1 MKRACFLFI
10 IILLIFP
17 FVKGQA
23 QVSNKTIPGKTRTVG
38 YGHQRTMKKT
48 DSVAARNKMKELED
62 ADKASLLPKTDT
74 IKAPTKT
81 APGAVVRKSRNG
93 EGKETTEMK
102 LPEGMPKPESKRGDR
117 IDRWS
122 LQRCVLYAR
131 ENNLQVQ
138 SAELNERLATLQWQQ
153 TRSSRIPTLN
163 ADASAGDSYGRSIDP
178 TSNQYVTKG
187 FLYNSLSLSSQVL
200 LFGWF
205 QKKYQTQQN
214 HLDLLATV
222 ESYSQLKDDI
232 SLNVVTGFLRLL
244 LAREQLKV
252 SEAQIILDLQQYEQ
266 TQTFARAGKIPE
278 INVSQMF
285 AQLANDSAVW
295 MNNRSEEQLSM
306 LQLRALM
313 NFDFETPFEI
323 VEPEINIRDLSA
335 ITQLTDPATICEIA
349 MKNQH
354 RMRYDKLK
362 LESAKKSLEVTK
374 TLRYPQLSVF
384 ANMGT
389 NYSSNLKNIIGQTQ
403 TGSAPI
409 GSVEVGDSSF
419 VVSVPTYKYVTQ
431 NKPILKQY
439 GDNIRANAGLSLTI
453 PILNNATVRSNIERA
468 LIGIQTQELILE
480 QDQLKLKQDIY
491 TAYQQAQTAVQK
503 FDATKH
509 SQDAAARA
517 LDFAVKRYAVGMISP
532 FEYTQVKN
540 TYNSACSAVVSAKY
554 DLIFKVK
561 VLDYYTGNP
570 LKL

>member
-1 MKRACFLFI
+1 
-10 IILLIFP
+10 
-17 FVKGQA
+17 
-23 QVSNKTIPGKTRTVG
+23 
-38 YGHQRTMKKT
+38 
-48 DSVAARNKMKELED
+48 MKELEE
-62 ADKASLLPKTDT
+62 ADKAALLPKTDSVKQGAG
-74 IKAPTKT
+74 KAN
-81 APGAVVRKSRNG
+81 PGVVVRKSRKEDTGGVPLVTPRG
-93 EGKETTEMK
+93 EN
-102 LPEGMPKPESKRGDR
+102 KRGDR

-131 ENNLQVQ
+131 ENNLQAQ
-138 SAELNERLATLQWQQ
+138 SGELNERLANLQWRQ
-153 TRSSRIPTLN
+153 TRSSRTPLLN
-163 ADASAGDSYGRSIDP
+163 FEASTGESYGRSIDP
-178 TSNQYVTKG
+178 TSNQFVTRG
-187 FLYNSLSLSSQVL
+187 FLYNSLSISSQVL
-200 LFGWF
+200 VFGWF

-222 ESYSQLKDDI
+222 EQYSQLKDDI

-244 LAREQLKV
+244 LAREQLKI
-252 SEAQIILDLQQYEQ
+252 SEAQIILDQQQYEQ
-266 TQTFARAGKIPE
+266 TQTFAKAGKIPE
-278 INVSQMF
+278 LNVSQMF

-295 MNNRSEEQLSM
+295 MNSRSEEQLAM

-323 VEPEINIRDLSA
+323 LEPEINIHDLSA
-335 ITQLTDPATICEIA
+335 ITQLTDPETIYEIA

-362 LESAKKSLEVTK
+362 VESAKRTLNVAK
-374 TLRYPQLSVF
+374 TLRSPQLNLF

-389 NYSSNLKNIIGQTQ
+389 NFSSNLRNIIGQTQ
-403 TGSAPI
+403 TGNTPV
-409 GSVEVGDSSF
+409 GTVEVGDTTF
-419 VVSVPTYKYVTQ
+419 VVNVPTYNYQTQ
-431 NKPILKQY
+431 MKPILNQY
-439 GDNIRANAGLSLTI
+439 GDNIRANVGISLTM
-453 PILNNATVRSNIERA
+453 PILNNGTVRTNIERA
-468 LIGIQTQELILE
+468 IIGIQSQELILE

-517 LDFAVKRYAVGMISP
+517 LDFAVKRYAIGMISP